1 MRRPS
6 TTGAGPYTR
15 RIAQTMFALAI
26 LGSAPLALASIEPAH
41 GASGTADDGWQVLAA
56 SAPAPAPTAAVSGA
70 TVPPLL
76 ATPDVVVGGPVAAI
90 KAAAPVAGS
99 SVAGSGAAT
108 AATGA
113 SDATAG
119 DGTGGTAGANDVQYT
134 LYLVPSGPNLRSQLQ
149 QWLVSVGWQF
159 AWDRPRDV
167 DIAGAPTYRGS
178 VVDIVTQVLNDLQG
192 GEMSLAMCVYDNP
205 AIRIVGDVSECRR
218 GAN

>member
-1 MRRPS
+1 
-6 TTGAGPYTR
+6 
-15 RIAQTMFALAI
+15 MFALAI

-41 GASGTADDGWQVLAA
+41 DASGTADDGWQVLAA
-56 SAPAPAPTAAVSGA
+56 SAPANAPTAAASTATAASGA

-113 SDATAG
+113 SDPAAG
-119 DGTGGTAGANDVQYT
+119 DGTGGAGGTAGATDAQYT
-134 LYLVPSGPNLRSQLQ
+134 LHLVPSGPNLRSQLQ